1 MIDIN
6 QVQRDFD
13 NGVMLCRETIRQVI
27 ELAADLQREHDSFV
41 GMLPSTLY
49 MDPPD
54 GGSVTVLEQF
64 RRMAEDAAKFR
75 DGVTSQLKASPCLNQ
90 MHNDGAKIVP
100 RSCPRCKLGPCQAG
114 VTRLPKDS
122 SCG

>member
-27 ELAADLQREHDSFV
+27 ELAAEQVAMEIACGDMRV
-41 GMLPSTLY
+41 MVK
-49 MDPPD
+49 
-54 GGSVTVLEQF
+54 GGSLKENTD
-64 RRMAEDAAKFR
+64 MADMILNCAARKPWQCTSEWKLYADTFNVDPETIDY
-75 DGVTSQLKASPCLNQ
+75 DGDKWTYFV
-90 MHNDGAKIVP
+90 
-100 RSCPRCKLGPCQAG
+100 AG
-114 VTRLPKDS
+114 INAGRKDS